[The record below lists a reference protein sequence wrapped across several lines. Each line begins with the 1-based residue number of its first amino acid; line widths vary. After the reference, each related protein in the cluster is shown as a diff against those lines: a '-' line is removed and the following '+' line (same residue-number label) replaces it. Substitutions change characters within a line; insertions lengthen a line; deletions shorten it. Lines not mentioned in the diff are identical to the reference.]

1 MSDNNKSGTRIFAVV
16 LIVIIVLVIVVQ
28 LFIKSVSD
36 PVEQE
41 AVIASFNDKENKV
54 ELAQDTNTDA
64 STAPLELTKD
74 VQLDSETDKNII
86 EQDHSFTEHAP
97 HPWELIEV
105 TPAQE
110 QLCRDMELQPL
121 AFENVYDEDLKANK
135 RIYSDYYDL
144 SITILH
150 NSKEYSLSSVYG
162 KQTEKWVL
170 SNIKRHL
177 NRVYESYSMW
187 LGAENLFK
195 APIDIKLAIN
205 QSQYFNALAEHGAEE
220 SASVQGVYLPLI
232 HQAFVKIPFNEKGQI
247 LGQPFMRTLVHEAVH
262 AVNFVQFG
270 YMQRWLQEGLAQ
282 YFAHYVDH
290 AAPELFLDYDEWEIR
305 SGSLGS
311 PLTLQELIY
320 PSDHWLEDRQALY
333 ATSFA
338 FVQYFSELPEPKNLL
353 LTILKTENTQRC
365 SSLNKQWVE
374 STLDPENLLYS
385 NIQSWFD
392 HTVIYFSERVEE
404 YKLEQ
409 KKALPKQ

>member
-1 MSDNNKSGTRIFAVV
+1 MARLKPEQKIIIAILAFVAAIFV
-16 LIVIIVLVIVVQ
+16 VVQ
-28 LFIKSVSD
+28 LFLFESSGDDVPVVVEVKSAATEQAF
-36 PVEQE
+36 VEDD
-41 AVIASFNDKENKV
+41 VIDVIEQASEQV
-54 ELAQDTNTDA
+54 ETKLDDAQSESFSVVQQDT
-64 STAPLELTKD
+64 SY
-74 VQLDSETDKNII
+74 
-86 EQDHSFTEHAP
+86 TEHAP
-97 HPWELIEV
+97 HPWELVEV

-110 QLCRDMELQPL
+110 QLCRDMALEPL
-121 AFENVYDEDLKANK
+121 TYKEVYDEELQTNK

-150 NSKEYSLSSVYG
+150 NGKEYSVGSIYG
-162 KQTEKWVL
+162 KKTEKWML
-170 SNIKRHL
+170 SNINRHL
-177 NRVYESYSMW
+177 ERVYESYFNW

-195 APIDIKLAIN
+195 TPINIKLAIN
-205 QSQYFNALAEHGAEE
+205 QTQYFNALKEHGAEE
-220 SASVQGVYLPLI
+220 SAVVRGVYLPWI
-232 HQAFVKIPFNEKGQI
+232 HQAFVKIPFNDKGQI

-262 AVNFVQFG
+262 AINFIQFG
-270 YMQRWLQEGLAQ
+270 YMHRWLQEGLAQ
-282 YFAHYVDH
+282 YFTHYVDH
-290 AAPELFLDYDEWEIR
+290 AVPELFLDYDEWENR